1 MRRNMSLLTR
11 LSLAGIT
18 IALCGRTVAGQ
29 SVQRFSLQVSGLT
42 AGLYGPA
49 YRSFAQGF
57 GGEAQVR
64 YTPGSLSV
72 GAGVQR
78 TDHDFQLLGAAIRV
92 RLAGPFFEPRYV
104 LHSPWRTIAPYVSG
118 RFSILE
124 QSFDISNFRGS
135 STGITVNAG
144 GGFLA
149 RLTVRTNLDLGMTYG
164 YTQFRSFEMVD
175 KQSTERFLGPTG
187 SGSNLVAR
195 IGLAIGVRG

>member
-1 MRRNMSLLTR
+1 MVRRTAASHR
-11 LSLAGIT
+11 GLAVKLKFAIHPDRYPS
-18 IALCGRTVAGQ
+18 A
-29 SVQRFSLQVSGLT
+29 
-42 AGLYGPA
+42 PA
-49 YRSFAQGF
+49 F
-57 GGEAQVR
+57 
-64 YTPGSLSV
+64 
-72 GAGVQR
+72 
-78 TDHDFQLLGAAIRV
+78 
-92 RLAGPFFEPRYV
+92 
-104 LHSPWRTIAPYVSG
+104 SG
-118 RFSILE
+118 RIMTFSSWERRSACGSPGLFLNRVMSSTLPGFSILE
-124 QSFDISNFRGS
+124 QSFDIGNFRGS